1 MKKVLVLL
9 AMVLGA
15 ANMYAQDYDLEGLAK
30 TLKQLFPNEV
40 NQNDE
45 FFDFHEGLVKV
56 KVLVGDD
63 YKFGYLD
70 KFGKIV
76 IPIIYENAYDF
87 SEGLAFVQKK
97 RKWGFIDKNGR
108 TVIPFIYDTSSGA
121 SFHNGIA
128 AVKKDGKSGMI
139 DKSGNI
145 VVPFNWQFLD
155 NCCDGL
161 IFASK
166 INNGKGEH
174 CFINSSG
181 EIVIPFGR
189 FKSSWGFSEGVA
201 LATTQSYYDKGK
213 YQRGKDVVIDK
224 TGKILFP
231 YNSRSYIGFHEGLCT
246 QEQGGKF
253 GFINKTGKF
262 VISPIYD
269 FVGDF
274 HEGVA
279 FAEKGNK
286 WGAIDKNG
294 KTVIPFIYDAV
305 RDCSEGL
312 IPVNKN
318 GEWGFVDKSNN
329 VVIPIKYEIVSK
341 FSDGLANVTEGGGF
355 GYIDKQGNSTFNPP
369 TSTTNNNVQNT
380 NTEVIDVTEQKPSF
394 KGGEEQFRKWLAAN
408 VHYPELALENGIKG
422 TVVASVVIEHD
433 GSIGEVKIKKGVD
446 PLLDK
451 ETIRVFKSMPKWN
464 PGIQD
469 GSPVRVTMDMPLI
482 FNFTEE

>member
-9 AMVLGA
+9 AMMLGA
-15 ANMYAQDYDLEGLAK
+15 TNMYAQDYDLEGLAK

-45 FFDFHEGLVKV
+45 YFDFHEGLVMV

-76 IPIIYENAYDF
+76 IPIIYESAYDF

-97 RKWGFIDKNGR
+97 GKWGFIDKNGR
-108 TVIPFIYDTSSGA
+108 TVIPFIYDPSSGA

-189 FKSSWGFSEGVA
+189 FESSWGFSEGVA

-294 KTVIPFIYDAV
+294 KTVIPFIYDGV

-318 GEWGFVDKSNN
+318 DEWGFVDKSNN

-369 TSTTNNNVQNT
+369 ASSNTAQNT
-380 NTEVIDVTEQKPSF
+380 NTEAIEVTETMPSF
-394 KGGEEQFRKWLAAN
+394 VGGPTAMFRWLN
-408 VHYPELALENGIKG
+408 EHLQYPEEAMNKGIKG
-422 TVVASVVIEHD
+422 RVIATFVVEKD
-433 GSIGEVKIKKGVD
+433 GSITDIEIVKSVH
-446 PLLDK
+446 PLLDN
-451 ETIRVFKSMPKWN
+451 ETIRVLGTMPKWI
-464 PGIQD
+464 PGTQD
-469 GSPVRVTMDMPLI
+469 GSPVRVKYTVPLTY
-482 FNFTEE
+482 NFTEE